1 MRCLLND
8 KALVSVIMPAYNA
21 LPYIGQAIQSVL
33 DQDYDALELIVV
45 DDGSSDGT
53 PDEARRFGERVRV
66 IEQKNGGPAAAR
78 NCGARAA
85 RGELLAFLDADDVW
99 LPGKVRAQVDY
110 LTHHADAG
118 VVFGHWIRWEA
129 NPDGS
134 FSTPPAVPVETDA
147 ETTVT
152 ELSGWI
158 YPELLLDSVVW
169 IVSAMV
175 RRTLWDEL
183 GGLDESLRIGEDYDF
198 FLRASRACRIDKLNR
213 TVAYYRIHNQSTT
226 HVVRPENYESR
237 VILRALELHGATGP
251 DGRALPRKV
260 LHDRLFKLF
269 FDHGYRHFPQ
279 GDPRI
284 AANAFR
290 QALMRGRRLSAK
302 ALVYLVLSCFKAL
315 LPARKTP
322 SR

>member
-1 MRCLLND
+1 
-8 KALVSVIMPAYNA
+8 MPAYNA

-33 DQDYDALELIVV
+33 DQDYEALELIVV

-53 PDEARRFGERVRV
+53 PDAARRFGERVRV

-78 NCGARAA
+78 NRGARAA

-110 LTHHADAG
+110 LAVQPDVG
-118 VVFGHWIRWEA
+118 VVFGQWIRWEA

-134 FSTPPAVPVETDA
+134 FSPPPVVPKNTGA
-147 ETTVT
+147 ALTVAG
-152 ELSGWI
+152 LSGWI

-175 RRTLWDEL
+175 RRSLWDGL
-183 GGLDESLRIGEDYDF
+183 GGLDETLRIGEDYDF
-198 FLRASRACRIDKLNR
+198 FLRASRQCRIDKLSR
-213 TVAYYRIHNQSTT
+213 TVAYYRIHKQSTT
-226 HVVRPENYESR
+226 HVVRPENYECK
-237 VILRALELHGATGP
+237 VILRALELHGAIGP
-251 DGRALPRKV
+251 DGRALPSKV

-269 FDHGYRHFPQ
+269 FDHGYRHFPH

-284 AANAFR
+284 AADSFR
-290 QALMRGRRLSAK
+290 QALTRGRRLSAK
-302 ALVYLVLSCFKAL
+302 ALVYLVLSCFKML
-315 LPARKTP
+315 LPVHKQP